1 MSTIFDI
8 QIDGLDGSKDLLG
21 GLRGKVLLI
30 VNVASRCGYTGQ
42 YAGLE
47 SLYQELHDQSFAVV
61 GVPCNQFGGQEPGSA
76 AEIREFCSLNYG
88 VNFPLSAKVE
98 VNGPN
103 RHPLY
108 AWLTSPQN
116 GFPGDIEWNFEKFLV
131 AGDGRLIARYP
142 SGTKPRDTG
151 LLQDL
156 AELV

>member
-1 MSTIFDI
+1 MNSLHDI
-8 QIDGLDGSKDLLG
+8 KIDSLEGSADLLG
-21 GLRGKVLLI
+21 GVRGKVLLI
-30 VNVASRCGYTGQ
+30 VNVASKCGYTPQ

-47 SLYQELHDQSFAVV
+47 SLYQELKDENFTIV
-61 GVPCNQFGGQEPGSA
+61 GVPCNQFGGQEPGDP
-76 AEIREFCSLNYG
+76 AEIRAFCSLNYG
-88 VNFPLSAKVE
+88 VSFPLSAKVD

-131 AGDGRLIARYP
+131 AADGRLIARYP
-142 SGTKPRDTG
+142 SGTNPRDTG

-156 AELV
+156 SELL